1 MPRRSITD
9 EEIGLIKAMLARR
22 MANKDIQFF
31 FNRQDRAVNSGRIT
45 GIRDR
50 SYGPEVPKATDE
62 ELSDFIKN
70 FAAPQLAAPG
80 IVIDAAPAAPPDAMD
95 EKVLRA
101 FFAKEA
107 SCAWRCTA
115 GETDEFEC
123 KDSASATS
131 ASRCVPSR
139 ALPTIAAATCSSE

>member
-1 MPRRSITD
+1 MPKRSITD
-9 EEIGLIKAMLARR
+9 AEIGLIKAMLARG

-50 SYGPEVPKATDE
+50 SYGPEVPKAGDE

-70 FAAPQLAAPG
+70 FAAPKLSAPG
-80 IVIDAAPAAPPDAMD
+80 IVIEAAPAALLDAMD
-95 EKVLRA
+95 KNVLRA
-101 FFAKEA
+101 FFAKSA
-107 SCAWRCTA
+107 SGTWCCIA

-123 KDSASATS
+123 KEGFSLRNFSKPL
-131 ASRCVPSR
+131 R
-139 ALPTIAAATCSSE
+139 TIAGFANNRGG